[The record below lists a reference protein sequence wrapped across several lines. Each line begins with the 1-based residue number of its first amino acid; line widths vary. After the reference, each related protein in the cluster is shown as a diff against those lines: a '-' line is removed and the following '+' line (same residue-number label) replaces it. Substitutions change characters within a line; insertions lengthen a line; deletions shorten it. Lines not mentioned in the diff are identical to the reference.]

1 MLNIQKQIDY
11 WIKGADE
18 DIVTADLLI
27 RERRTLHGLFFCH
40 LVIEKDID
48 LMIVTENENDDNL
61 AGRIWKLTKKVNSK
75 IEPFLVGTK
84 RFNSNDNSPLV
95 DLVKRTGIEIV

>member
-1 MLNIQKQIDY
+1 MAKN
-11 WIKGADE
+11 E
-18 DIVTADLLI
+18 
-27 RERRTLHGLFFCH
+27 
-40 LVIEKDID
+40 VIEILRAYINLLRAEGITVEKAFLFGSYLTNSATSESDID

-61 AGRIWKLTKKVNSK
+61 AGKIWKLTRKVNSK
-75 IEPFLVGTK
+75 IEPFLIGTK

>member
-1 MLNIQKQIDY
+1 MAKN
-11 WIKGADE
+11 E
-18 DIVTADLLI
+18 
-27 RERRTLHGLFFCH
+27 
-40 LVIEKDID
+40 VIEILRAYIHLLRADGITVDKAFLYGSYLTNSATSESDID

-75 IEPFLVGTK
+75 IEPFLVGTS